1 VSRAMFVCA
10 AVLVACGAFAVP
22 SLAPGGAATQN
33 FTFTTVANVA
43 NIPYTTPAAPSRI
56 MVVALHMNIAAST
69 GTTAL
74 SMYYG
79 DSVLTLGSAI
89 SSGGGPVVRTEVWY
103 LVGPAVGTQT
113 LRIQLQN
120 VTANVDTV
128 VGITTFQDVDQIN
141 IGTVATTAAGNNNAP
156 TSNIPSAAGRLV
168 IDYMTSREA
177 NPLVTAAVG
186 AGQTAA
192 YNANTGAATTAVLG
206 VSSTKASAATVTMS
220 YTLSSAQRW
229 AKVGGDLLPANTDLT
244 VTGYASPDL
253 VDGTPTNVT
262 FTYVVKSTS
271 AGAGG
276 VNFSAALPASLT
288 IVSASTTQGSCI
300 PAATTTCNIGTL
312 LSDGSSATINIVA
325 TTGGGAV
332 ATTYTLVGNVTT
344 TTPQANT
351 ANDSAT
357 VVVKTENHLC
367 SNPGKDGVGGT
378 ITGPVNTYYPGTGNP
393 AAGTAGV
400 TITLGAVPAG
410 YGATAIAVGDLVLIM
425 QMQDSTININ
435 NDDRYGDG
443 AGLGGTGT
451 PGSGSSNLNGAGRYE
466 YVVAKSAVPVTGGG
480 LTFTGAGVNNG
491 LIYGYT
497 TAAATGTQG
506 ARRYQVIRVP
516 QYTTATLAAGTTAP
530 AWNGSVGGVLA
541 IDASGTV
548 TMGSGTGAGTLATT
562 TGSPSVTGTGTSF
575 TTQVHAGDSI
585 TITGQGAYTVLHVE
599 SNTSIT
605 LESNATATA
614 GAATYTLPQVSVS
627 GIGFRGGAGRGLG
640 GDTGANTD
648 YFTTSAINTNAMKGE
663 GIAGT
668 PQFVFD
674 GTGTP
679 FDTGADGVPAGSG
692 GRGAPGNAGG
702 GGTDGNPAANDQNSG
717 GGGGGNAGVGGGGG
731 NGWST
736 GTPSGGFGG
745 TFEAPSTTRMIMG
758 GGGGA
763 GTTNNS
769 TEFGAPNLGAN
780 GIHSSGGAGGGI
792 VIIRANQISGNGTM
806 AANGASTLNT
816 LNDSTGGGGAGGT
829 VVIQTQ
835 YGTLTGLTITARG
848 GDGGG
853 AWTNHANPAAPGDY
867 PGERHGPGG
876 GGGGGTIYLSS
887 AAGSTNVTGGVNGVT
902 TTALATFGASPGQP
916 GFVSSPLG
924 ILAGADATFSC
935 AIADLAVTNVASP
948 NPVVAGSNITLTQT
962 VTNNGPNYADQ
973 VTFTSPIPAS
983 TTFQSMAAPPPG
995 WTCITPA
1002 VGSDGNITCTTSGL
1016 ASGASASFS
1025 IVVQALI
1032 TTPPGYLLSDTDTVS
1047 SLTNDSN
1054 YANNTAMATVDVTD
1068 ATHADLITTVSVP
1081 ATSVVN
1087 ANFVATQ
1094 TVKNGGAGSAANP
1107 TFTENTPPNTTFQGI
1122 TPPAGWTCI
1131 IPAIGGTGS
1140 ISCSS
1145 PNPIPS
1151 GTSLSFPLTLHVNT
1165 GTASGTPITVT
1176 ATSGTTSNDPYLP
1189 NNTAS
1194 ATTTVVTAGSADW
1207 AATVTAL
1214 NDPSASGGFVSFNE
1228 VVTNN
1233 GPATTTASFTQNT
1246 PVNTT
1251 FASMAT
1257 PAGWTCVT
1265 PAVGATGA
1273 ITCTTNAAQATG
1285 STTTFTPRYLI
1296 NTGTAPGTVITDT
1309 ATVSVTGGP
1318 TDAVPGNN
1326 TASATSTVR
1335 SRTEADLGITKTDS
1349 PDPVGAGQM
1358 ITYILT
1364 VVNHGPATATGVTV
1378 NDTLNPAFNFISM
1391 SPSQGSCSGT
1401 STITCNLGSL
1411 AVDATAT
1418 VQVVVQLT
1426 FAFSAPGTISN
1437 TATVSGTL
1445 SDPVAANNS
1454 STATTTVLAVTLVR
1468 LRAFS
1473 ATQDNKNK
1481 VTLSWQTEFEQ
1492 DNLGFNIWRDANGQ
1506 HVKVN
1511 KGLIAG
1517 SALTSKKTDPKA
1529 GYSYHF
1535 TDKLDSG
1542 TFAQY
1547 WLEDVDLHGNH
1558 TMHGPV
1564 SPTPGPTSNA
1574 PDSNPLAGM
1583 GADGSVIASQDGF
1596 GVVRPLTLG
1605 KPTKAQYN
1613 QQYDLAGDPGLKVYV
1628 THEGWYRVTRASM
1641 VAAGY
1646 DPGDN
1651 PKKISVYVAGIEQE
1665 VNIDDGGDGKFDSND
1680 AVEFYGIGLDNAST
1694 GARTYWIRGKNDSG
1708 DRITLSKNK
1717 GGDPVT
1723 GSVPF
1728 TYSYNDRS
1736 IFFPSMISTPEDF
1749 QNFFGPA
1756 ITSEPVTQT
1765 LTVGNLDTAY
1775 GGNASIEV
1783 VAQGGTD
1790 NQRTIDFQINGHD
1803 IGTVTLTKQELRTV
1817 TFTFPHSF
1825 LVKGAN
1831 AFTMQSLSGPD
1842 DVSVL
1847 AGTKL
1852 TYQHLLRADNGAL
1865 EVTLPGGRAVTVGGF
1880 AAGSVRAID
1889 VTDAQNPIELQ
1900 TTVAASG
1907 GGEFAASFTPSGNG
1921 PRVVLVTHAS
1931 RIITATEMQASK
1943 PSSINSSK
1951 GADLVIVSHSSFLSA
1966 ASTLKPVREAQGIST
1981 MVLDVDDVYDEFNFG
1996 IRGPEAIRT
2005 MLQTAQKWKNS
2016 PRFLLLVGDATYD
2029 PRNYQ
2034 GTNINLD
2041 FVPTKLVTT
2050 SLMKTASD
2058 DWIGDLTG
2066 DGVADIAMGRIP
2078 VDTPAQA
2085 TLVFN
2090 RLTSR
2095 GTPSGP
2101 WATNATFITD
2111 VSTDFNFAGAAASLV
2126 PLLPAS
2132 WTKSTIDFTNT
2143 GGAAVSSA
2151 INNGSILVDYIGH
2164 GSSEIW
2170 GSHNEFFSSD
2180 ATALTNGNRLPFVVA
2195 MTCLN
2200 GYFHDLYSTS
2210 MAEALLEA
2218 PNGGAIAVWASST
2231 LTEPDQQAVMNAE
2244 MFRQLFGSSSV
2255 TIGEACQRAK
2265 SVVNDA
2271 DVKKSW
2277 MLFGD
2282 PSMKLR

>member
-1 VSRAMFVCA
+1 M
-10 AVLVACGAFAVP
+10 LVACGAFAVP

-33 FTFTTVANVA
+33 VTFTTAATVA
-43 NIPYTTPAAPSRI
+43 NIAYTTPSAPSRI
-56 MVVALHMNIAAST
+56 MVVALHMNINAST

-79 DSVLTLGSAI
+79 DSALTLGS
-89 SSGGGPVVRTEVWY
+89 SLNSGGGPTVRTEVWY
-103 LVGPAVGTQT
+103 LVAPAVGTQT

-128 VGITTFQDVDQIN
+128 VGITTFQDVDQVN
-141 IGTVATTAAGNNNAP
+141 IGTVATTAAGNNTAP

-168 IDYMTSREA
+168 IDYMTAREA

-186 AGQTAA
+186 GGQTSA

-206 VSSTKASAATVTMS
+206 VSSTKAGAGTVTMS
-220 YTLSSAQRW
+220 YTLSASERW

-244 VTGYASPDL
+244 VTGSASPDL

-276 VNFSAALPASLT
+276 VNFSATLPAGLT
-288 IVSASTTQGSCI
+288 IVSASTTQGTCT
-300 PAATTTCNIGTL
+300 PAATTTCSIGTL
-312 LSDGSSATINIVA
+312 LSDGSSATITVVA
-325 TTGGGAV
+325 KTGGGGV

-344 TTPQANT
+344 TTPQTNT

-367 SNPGKDGVGGT
+367 SNPGKDGAAGT
-378 ITGPVNTYYPGTGNP
+378 ISGSVNTYYPGTGTP

-400 TITLGAVPAG
+400 TITLSAVPAG
-410 YGATAIAVGDLVLIM
+410 YGTTPIAVGDLILIM

-466 YVVAKSAVPVTGGG
+466 YVVATSAVPTTGGG

-497 TAAATGTQG
+497 NAAATGTQG
-506 ARRYQVIRVP
+506 ARQFQIVRVP

-530 AWNGSVGGVLA
+530 AWNGSVGGVFA
-541 IDASGTV
+541 IDAAGTV
-548 TMGSGTGAGTLATT
+548 TMGSGAGAGTLATT
-562 TGSPSVTGTGTSF
+562 SGSPSVTGTGTSF

-627 GIGFRGGAGRGLG
+627 GSGFRGGAGRGLT
-640 GDTGANTD
+640 GDVGANTD
-648 YFTTSAINTNAMKGE
+648 YFTTSAINTNGMKGE

-668 PQFVFD
+668 PQYVFD
-674 GTGTP
+674 GSGTP
-679 FDTGADGVPAGSG
+679 FNTGADGVPAGSG

-702 GGTDGNPAANDQNSG
+702 GGTDGNPAANDQNTG
-717 GGGGGNAGVGGGGG
+717 GGGGGNAGVGGNGG
-731 NGWST
+731 NAWST
-736 GTPSGGFGG
+736 AIPSGGYGG

-769 TEFGAPNLGAN
+769 TEFGAPTLGAN
-780 GIHSSGGAGGGI
+780 GIHSSGGTGGGI
-792 VIIRANQISGNGTM
+792 VIIRANQISGTGTF

-816 LNDSTGGGGAGGT
+816 QNDSTGGGGAGGT
-829 VVIQTQ
+829 IVIQTQ
-835 YGTLTGLTITARG
+835 YGTLTGLTITAHG

-853 AWTNHANPAAPGDY
+853 AWTTHANPAAPGDY

-876 GGGGGTIYLSS
+876 GGGGGAIYLSS
-887 AAGSTNVTGGVNGVT
+887 AAGSTNVTGGANGVT
-902 TTALATFGASPGQP
+902 TTALASFGASPGQP
-916 GFVSSPLG
+916 GIVSSPLG
-924 ILAGADATFSC
+924 VLAGADATFNC
-935 AIADLAVTNVASP
+935 AIADLAVTNTGSP
-948 NPVVAGSNITLTQT
+948 NPVTAGSNITYTQT

-983 TTFQSMAAPPPG
+983 ATFQSISVPAG

-1002 VGSDGNITCTTSGL
+1002 VGSDGNITCTISGL

-1025 IVVQALI
+1025 IVVQALVS
-1032 TTPPGYLLSDTDTVS
+1032 TPAGYLISDTDTVS

-1054 YANNTAMATVDVTD
+1054 YANNTASTTTDVTD

-1087 ANFVATQ
+1087 ANYSVTQ
-1094 TVKNGGAGSAANP
+1094 TVRNGGSGSAANP
-1107 TFTENTPPNTTFQGI
+1107 TFTETTPPNTTFQGI

-1131 IPAIGGTGS
+1131 TPAIGGTGS

-1145 PNPIPS
+1145 TTAIAS
-1151 GTSLSFPLTLHVNT
+1151 GGSLSFPLTLKVNA
-1165 GTASGTPITVT
+1165 GTASGTQITVT

-1214 NDPSASGGFVSFNE
+1214 NDPSASGGFVAFSE

-1233 GPATTTASFTQNT
+1233 GPATTTASFTQNV
-1246 PVNTT
+1246 PANTT
-1251 FASMAT
+1251 FYSLTT

-1265 PAVGATGA
+1265 PAVGGTGA
-1273 ITCTTNAAQATG
+1273 ITCTTNAAQPTG
-1285 STTTFTPRYLI
+1285 SSTTFSPRYVVT
-1296 NTGTAPGTVITDT
+1296 TGTASGTVITDT

-1335 SRTEADLGITKTDS
+1335 TRSDADLAITKTGS
-1349 PDPVGAGQM
+1349 PNPVTAGEM
-1358 ITYILT
+1358 ITYVMT
-1364 VVNHGPATATGVTV
+1364 VVNNGPVTATGVTV
-1378 NDTLNPAFNFISM
+1378 SDTLNASFNFISM
-1391 SPSQGSCSGT
+1391 SSSQGSCSGT

-1418 VQVVVQLT
+1418 VQVVVQVT
-1426 FAFSAPGTISN
+1426 FGFSAPGTISN

-1445 SDPVAANNS
+1445 NDPVAANNS
-1454 STATTTVLAVTLVR
+1454 STATTSVLAVTLVK

-1481 VTLSWQTEFEQ
+1481 VSLTWQTEFEQ
-1492 DNLGFNIWRDANGQ
+1492 DNLGFNIWRDSNGQ
-1506 HVKVN
+1506 HVKIN
-1511 KGLIAG
+1511 KSLIAG
-1517 SALTSKKTDPKA
+1517 SALLTKKQDA
-1529 GYSYHF
+1529 RSGYNYRF
-1535 TDKLDSG
+1535 RDRLDSG

-1547 WLEDVDLHGNH
+1547 WLEDVDLHGTH
-1558 TMHGPV
+1558 TMHGPI
-1564 SPTPGPTSNA
+1564 SPTPGATSTE

-1583 GADGSVIASQDGF
+1583 GADGSLIASQDGF
-1596 GVVRPLTLG
+1596 GVIRPLSIGT
-1605 KPTKAQYN
+1605 PTSAQFK
-1613 QQYDLAGDPGLKVYV
+1613 QQYDLAGDTGLKVYV
-1628 THEGWYRVTRASM
+1628 THEGWYRITRGAM
-1641 VAAGY
+1641 AAAGY
-1646 DPGDN
+1646 DPGSDG
-1651 PKKISVYVAGIEQE
+1651 KKISVYVAGIEQQ
-1665 VNIDDGGDGKFDSND
+1665 VNIDDGGDGSFDAND
-1680 AVEFYGIGLDNAST
+1680 AIEFYGIGLDNAST
-1694 GARTYWIRGKNDSG
+1694 GARTYWIRSGKGTG
-1708 DRITLSKNK
+1708 DRIKYSKDK

-1728 TYSYNDRS
+1728 TYFLNDRS
-1736 IFFPSMISTPEDF
+1736 IFFPAMTSTPEDF

-1756 ITSEPVTQT
+1756 ITSDPVTQT

-1775 GGNASIEV
+1775 GGSASVEV

-1790 NQRTIDFQINGHD
+1790 NFRTIDFQMNGHD
-1803 IGTVTLTKQELRTV
+1803 IGTVSLNKQELRTV
-1817 TFTFPHSF
+1817 SFTFPQSY
-1825 LVKGAN
+1825 LMNGAN
-1831 AFTMQSLSGPD
+1831 AFTMQSLNGPD

-1880 AAGSVRAID
+1880 AAGRVRAID
-1889 VTDAQNPIELQ
+1889 VTDSQHPIELD
-1900 TTVAASG
+1900 TTVAPST
-1907 GGEFAASFTPSGNG
+1907 GGEFAASFTPSGSG

-1931 RIITATEMQASK
+1931 RVITATDMVANK
-1943 PSSINSSK
+1943 PSSINATK
-1951 GADLVIVSHSSFLSA
+1951 GADLVIVSHSAFLGA
-1966 ASTLKPVREAQGIST
+1966 ASTLKPVRDAQGIST
-1981 MVLDVDDVYDEFNFG
+1981 LVTDVDDVYDEFNFG

-2005 MLQTAQKWKNS
+2005 MMQTAQQWKTA
-2016 PRFLLLVGDATYD
+2016 PRFLLLVGDASYD
-2029 PRNYQ
+2029 PRNYL
-2034 GTNINLD
+2034 GTNIIVD
-2041 FVPTKLVTT
+2041 FVPTKLVAT

-2058 DWIGDLTG
+2058 DWIGDFNG
-2066 DGVADIAMGRIP
+2066 DGVADIAIGRIP
-2078 VDTPAQA
+2078 VQTASDAA
-2085 TLVFN
+2085 LVFN

-2101 WATNATFITD
+2101 WATSATFVTD

-2126 PLLPAS
+2126 PLLPPS
-2132 WTKSTIDFTNT
+2132 WSKSTIDFTNS

-2151 INNGSILVDYIGH
+2151 INNGTILVDYVGH

-2200 GYFHDLYSTS
+2200 GYFHDLYTLS
-2210 MAEALLEA
+2210 MAEAFLEA

-2244 MFRQLFGSSSV
+2244 LFRQLFSSNSL
-2255 TIGEACQRAK
+2255 TIGEACLRAK
-2265 SVVNDA
+2265 AVVNDP